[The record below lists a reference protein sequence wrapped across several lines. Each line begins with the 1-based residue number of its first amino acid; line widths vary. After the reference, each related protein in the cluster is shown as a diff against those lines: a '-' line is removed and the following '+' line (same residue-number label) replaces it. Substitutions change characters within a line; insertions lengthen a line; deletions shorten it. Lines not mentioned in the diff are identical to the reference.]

1 MLCPESFVSL
11 VISIPTDF
19 YNLFAFSFVVIP
31 EPQEEG
37 FMETSHLG
45 LGIPR
50 VF

>member
-1 MLCPESFVSL
+1 MLCLESLVSL
-11 VISIPTDF
+11 VISIPTDS
-19 YNLFAFSFVVIP
+19 YNLFAFSFVELL

-37 FMETSHLG
+37 FMETSQLG